1 MIIPIEQLQ
10 QDTLLAIIDEFI
22 LREGTDYGL
31 QEYSHQ
37 QKVAQIQQQL
47 KSGRLV
53 VVFSE
58 AYETVNIM
66 LAEQF
71 QHQAAQADSEQ
82 EFDQN

>member
-1 MIIPIEQLQ
+1 MIIPVEQLQ

-31 QEYSHQ
+31 QECSHQ
-37 QKVAQIQQQL
+37 QKVLQIQEQL
-47 KSGRLV
+47 TSGRLV
-53 VVFSE
+53 IVFSE

-71 QHQAAQADSEQ
+71 QQQSASDPS
-82 EFDQN
+82 

>member
-1 MIIPIEQLQ
+1 MIIPVEQLQ
-10 QDTLLAIIDEFI
+10 QETLLAIIDEFI

-37 QKVAQIQQQL
+37 QKVLQIQAQL

-53 VVFSE
+53 IVFSE

-71 QHQAAQADSEQ
+71 QQQSAS
-82 EFDQN
+82 NPS